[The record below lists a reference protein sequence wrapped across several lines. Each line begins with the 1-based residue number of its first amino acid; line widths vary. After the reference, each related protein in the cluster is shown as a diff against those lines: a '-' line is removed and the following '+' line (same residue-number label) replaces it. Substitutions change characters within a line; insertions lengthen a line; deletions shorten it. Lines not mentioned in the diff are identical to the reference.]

1 MGKTNVSGQVLTGV
15 DQNSGAIAISVATDE
30 SSMDHKQMKA
40 QRKAASSKER
50 LAEVYRAAAQ
60 IILRKG
66 YDATS
71 INDIA
76 NALGMTKAGLY
87 HYINGK
93 KELLFDI
100 MNFGLDELEDEVVR
114 PAQSIVDPAERLR
127 CIIASHARLV
137 TRGDGAITILVD
149 EITALTP
156 QQNRKITRRKREHF
170 DRLRSVLNE
179 LKSAGMLQ
187 DVDTTVATFSLLG
200 MINWLSRWFKHDGAL
215 TDNQIADEIVKIA
228 LNGLL
233 RPESRAAQRGL
244 RVVKE

>member
-1 MGKTNVSGQVLTGV
+1 MATKTQKKSAPSN
-15 DQNSGAIAISVATDE
+15 
-30 SSMDHKQMKA
+30 
-40 QRKAASSKER
+40 ER
-50 LAEVYRAAAQ
+50 LAEIYRTAAQ

-100 MNFGLDELEDEVVR
+100 MNFGLDELDEEVAT
-114 PAQSIVDPAERLR
+114 PAGEIAEPAERLR
-127 CIIASHARLV
+127 FIIASHAQLV
-137 TRGDGAITILVD
+137 TRGQGAITILVD

-156 QQNRKITRRKREHF
+156 AQNRIITRRKREYF
-170 DRLRSVLNE
+170 NRLRELLNT
-179 LKSAGMLQ
+179 LKAEGKLQ
-187 DVDTTVATFSLLG
+187 DVDTTAATFSLLG
-200 MINWLSRWFKHDGAL
+200 MISWLSRWFRQNGAL
-215 TDNQIADEIVKIA
+215 TQEQVAEQITKIA

-233 RPESRAAQRGL
+233 RSDSTTKNSVL
-244 RVVKE
+244 RVVKK

>member
-1 MGKTNVSGQVLTGV
+1 MR
-15 DQNSGAIAISVATDE
+15 
-30 SSMDHKQMKA
+30 A
-40 QRKAASSKER
+40 QKKPAPNEDR
-50 LAEVYRAAAQ
+50 LAEVYRTAAQ

-100 MNFGLDELEDEVVR
+100 MNFGLDQLEEEVVN
-114 PAQSIVDPAERLR
+114 PAHSIADPAARLR
-127 CIIASHARLV
+127 FIITSHARLV
-137 TRGDGAITILVD
+137 TRGDGAITVLVD

-156 QQNRKITRRKREHF
+156 VQYRKITRRKRAHF
-170 DRLRSVLNE
+170 DRLRAVLDT
-179 LKSAGMLQ
+179 LKAEGMLQ

-200 MINWLSRWFKHDGAL
+200 MIHWLSRWFRQDRAL
-215 TDNQIADEIVKIA
+215 TEEQVAEEVARIA

-233 RPESRAAQRGL
+233 PAQVGAAPPRL
-244 RVVKE
+244 RVVGN